1 MKGDGVMRKIHSC
14 LFLILLL
21 VATGCASPQSYYTGI
36 NPQSS
41 DEAIAYY
48 TSGLTLA
55 SQGMHRDAIDQFR
68 KAVVADPYFAEAYL
82 SLSRSYYAINNYDF
96 ALYYNIKNYELEVA
110 RDYTYNY
117 HLAID

>member
-1 MKGDGVMRKIHSC
+1 MGAMRKVHSC
-14 LFLILLL
+14 LFLIFLL
-21 VATGCASPQSYYTGI
+21 VAMGCAPSQSYYISI

-68 KAVVADPYFAEAYL
+68 KVVAADPFFSEAYL
-82 SLSRSYYAINNYDF
+82 SLSKSYYAINNYDLAVF
-96 ALYYNIKNYELEVA
+96 YNIKHYELEVA

-117 HLAID
+117 HLDID